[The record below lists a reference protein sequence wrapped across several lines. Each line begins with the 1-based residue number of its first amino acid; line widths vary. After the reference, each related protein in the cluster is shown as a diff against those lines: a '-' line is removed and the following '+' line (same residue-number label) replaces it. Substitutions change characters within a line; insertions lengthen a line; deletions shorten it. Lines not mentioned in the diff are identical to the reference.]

1 MGGKARTAGG
11 AGEASLEG
19 TGAFGA
25 AFEHAPI
32 GMALVDERGRPFG
45 TNAALRKMLGYGKDD
60 LEGMHFSQFTHPE
73 DAAEDVSLFG
83 ELLAGEREG
92 YRIEKRFVKKDGTT
106 MWGRLGVS
114 LARGASSG
122 ESPLVVAVVEDVTE
136 RRRAEEATRRLA
148 SFPELNP
155 NPVVESDP
163 SGEPTYL
170 NPAAEKLFPDLPAL
184 GAAHPLLAG
193 LPEAAADLCPQGA
206 GSVVGEV
213 EVGGRSYQR
222 TVSRVASPG
231 GGARLRVYAL
241 DVTEQGRAR
250 EKLEESEKLFRQLF
264 ENSADALFVHDE
276 GGRVVDCN
284 EEACRSLGYE
294 REELLRLRVRD
305 FAADV
310 LSEEERRER
319 GEDAPWRRA
328 LRAPPGKTVRFHH
341 NLHRRKDGTTFPVEV
356 GLGAVDYG
364 GRRLVFASACDLTER
379 AELEGRL
386 AHMALHDGLTGL
398 PNRTLLNERLG
409 HALERA
415 SGGGGARSGEGSVA
429 VLFLDLDDFKVVN
442 DSLGHGQGDRL
453 LVAVAERLSACLRPG
468 DTLARLGGDEF
479 VVLLEDV
486 AGARGAEAVA
496 ERMGGALREPFDL
509 GDGREVSASGSIG
522 IALSTGSGTGSGTG
536 PGCTAEDLL
545 RDADVA
551 MYASK
556 KGGKGRYEVFDPG
569 MGERA
574 RERLEL
580 EIGLRR
586 ALERGEFVVHYQP
599 KVSMGSGGVE
609 GYEALVR
616 WEHPEEGLLAPGG
629 FVPCAEE
636 TGLIVPLGAWVLE
649 EACRQAQRW
658 RAEWRAG
665 PAPFA
670 GTPGAAPPTVSVNLS
685 PRQFG
690 DPGLVGEVE
699 RTLRKTGLD
708 PAALTLEITEGVVA
722 DDAEVAARRLGE
734 LKALGVGIAI
744 DDFGT
749 GYSSMS
755 YLRRFPVDV
764 LKIDRSFVAALGEDE
779 EAEAIV
785 GAMTDLARALG
796 LRVVAEGVETA
807 EQLEKLRGMGDGTE
821 GDLAQ
826 GYYFARPL
834 PAEELSGRSPL
845 RGEIRSAGRAAI
857 DPPTSPTNGGAPEE
871 R

>member
-1 MGGKARTAGG
+1 MTTERYRRGPR
-11 AGEASLEG
+11 EG
-19 TGAFGA
+19 DPNPFRA
-25 AFEHAPI
+25 AFEGAVV
-32 GMALVDERGRPFG
+32 GMALVGADGRAVEA
-45 TNAALRKMLGYGKDD
+45 NAALRGMLGYGIGE
-60 LEGMHFSQFTHPE
+60 LRGMRFSEFTHPDDAEE
-73 DAAEDVSLFG
+73 DEGLFA
-83 ELLAGEREG
+83 ELLSGAREG
-92 YRIEKRFVKKDGTT
+92 YRVEKRFVKKDGTT

-114 LARGASSG
+114 LAEGGSSCG
-122 ESPLVVAVVEDVTE
+122 EAPLAVAVVEDVTE
-136 RRRAEEATRRLA
+136 RRRAEEDTRRLA
-148 SFPELNP
+148 SFPQLNP
-155 NPVVESDP
+155 NPVVETNP

-170 NPAAEKLFPDLPAL
+170 NPAAAKLFGDLSAL

-213 EVGGRSYQR
+213 EAGGRSYQR
-222 TVSRVASPG
+222 TVSRVPSAG
-231 GGARLRVYAL
+231 GEARLRVYAL

-250 EKLEESEKLFRQLF
+250 RALKESEKLFRQLF

-284 EEACRSLGYE
+284 EEACRSLGYS
-294 REELLRLRVRD
+294 REELLGLRVRD
-305 FAADV
+305 LAADV
-310 LSEEERRER
+310 LTEEERRER

-328 LRAPPGKTVRFHH
+328 VRSEPGKVVRFHH

-356 GLGAVDYG
+356 GLGAVDYE
-364 GRRLVFASACDLTER
+364 GRRLVFASARDLTER

-398 PNRTLLNERLG
+398 PNRTLLNERLE

-415 SGGGGARSGEGSVA
+415 SGGGGSRRGEGSVA
-429 VLFLDLDDFKVVN
+429 ALFLDLDDFKVVN
-442 DSLGHGQGDRL
+442 DSLGHGRGDRL
-453 LVAVAERLSACLRPG
+453 LVGVSERLSACLRPG

-486 AGARGAEAVA
+486 RGPREAEAVA
-496 ERMGGALREPFDL
+496 GRMADALAEPFDL
-509 GDGREVSASGSIG
+509 GDGREVSASGSVG
-522 IALSTGSGTGSGTG
+522 IALSGG
-536 PGCTAEDLL
+536 PGWTAEDLL

-556 KGGKGRYEVFDPG
+556 KGGKGRFEVFDPG
-569 MGERA
+569 MGRKA

-599 KVSMGSGGVE
+599 KVSMSDGGVR

-616 WEHPEEGLLAPGG
+616 WEHPEEGLLFPGG

-649 EACRQAQRW
+649 EACRRAQD
-658 RAEWRAG
+658 WRAG
-665 PAPFA
+665 WSA
-670 GTPGAAPPTVSVNLS
+670 GREGEPRAGAPPTVSVNLS

-690 DPGLVGEVE
+690 DPGLVDGV
-699 RTLRKTGLD
+699 RKILTESGLD
-708 PAALTLEITEGVVA
+708 PWALTLEITEGVVA
-722 DDAEVAARRLGE
+722 DDAEGAAERLGE
-734 LKALGVGIAI
+734 LKALGVRIAI

-755 YLRRFPVDV
+755 YLRNFPVDV

-779 EAEAIV
+779 EALAIV
-785 GAMTDLARALG
+785 GAMTDLAHALG
-796 LRVVAEGVETA
+796 LGVVAEGVETA
-807 EQLEKLRGMGDGTE
+807 EQLEKLRSMGGGCDAGG

-845 RGEIRSAGRAAI
+845 EGEDR
-857 DPPTSPTNGGAPEE
+857 
-871 R
+871 

>member
-1 MGGKARTAGG
+1 MTTERYRQGPR
-11 AGEASLEG
+11 EG
-19 TGAFGA
+19 DPNPFRA
-25 AFEHAPI
+25 AFEGAVV
-32 GMALVDERGRPFG
+32 GMALVGADERAVEA
-45 TNAALRKMLGYGKDD
+45 NAALRGMLGYGIGE
-60 LEGMHFSQFTHPE
+60 LRGMRFSEFTHPDDAEE
-73 DAAEDVSLFG
+73 DERLFA
-83 ELLAGEREG
+83 ELLSGAREG

-114 LARGASSG
+114 LAEGGSSYG
-122 ESPLVVAVVEDVTE
+122 EAPLAVAVVEDVTE

-148 SFPELNP
+148 SFPQLNP
-155 NPVVESDP
+155 NPVVESNL

-170 NPAAEKLFPDLPAL
+170 NPAARKLLPDLPAL
-184 GAAHPLLAG
+184 GEAHPLLAG
-193 LPEAAADLCPQGA
+193 LTEAAADLCPQGA

-213 EVGGRSYQR
+213 EVRGRSYQR

-231 GGARLRVYAL
+231 GEARLRVYAL

-250 EKLEESEKLFRQLF
+250 ERLAESEKLFRQLF
-264 ENSADALFVHDE
+264 ENSADALLVHDE

-284 EEACRSLGYE
+284 EEACRSLGYP

-305 FAADV
+305 FAADT
-310 LSEEERRER
+310 LTEEERRER

-328 LRAPPGKTVRFHH
+328 VRSEPGKVVRFHH

-356 GLGAVDYG
+356 GLGAVDYE
-364 GRRLVFASACDLTER
+364 GRRLVFASARDLTER

-398 PNRTLLNERLG
+398 PNRTLLNERLE

-415 SGGGGARSGEGSVA
+415 SGGARRGEGSVA

-442 DSLGHGQGDRL
+442 DSLGHGRGDKL
-453 LVAVAERLSACLRPG
+453 LVGVSERLSACLRPG

-486 AGARGAEAVA
+486 RGPREAEAVA
-496 ERMGGALREPFDL
+496 GRMADALAEPFDL
-509 GDGREVSASGSIG
+509 GDGREVSASGSVG
-522 IALSTGSGTGSGTG
+522 IALSSG

-556 KGGKGRYEVFDPG
+556 KGGKGRHEVFDPG
-569 MGERA
+569 MGQKA

-599 KVSMGSGGVE
+599 KVSMSDGGVR

-616 WEHPEEGLLAPGG
+616 WEHPEEGLLFPGG

-636 TGLIVPLGAWVLE
+636 TGLIVPLGAWVLK
-649 EACRQAQRW
+649 EACRQAQD
-658 RAEWRAG
+658 WRAG
-665 PAPFA
+665 WSA
-670 GTPGAAPPTVSVNLS
+670 GQEGEPRPTAPPTVSVNLS

-690 DPGLVGEVE
+690 HPGLVGEVE
-699 RTLRKTGLD
+699 RTLGETGLD

-722 DDAEVAARRLGE
+722 DDAEAAAERLGE
-734 LKALGVGIAI
+734 LKALGVRIAI

-755 YLRRFPVDV
+755 YLRNFPVDV

-785 GAMTDLARALG
+785 GAMTDLAHALG
-796 LRVVAEGVETA
+796 LAVVAEGVETA
-807 EQLEKLRGMGDGTE
+807 EQLERLRSMGGGCDASG

-845 RGEIRSAGRAAI
+845 KGEDR
-857 DPPTSPTNGGAPEE
+857 
-871 R
+871 